1 MSTTKAIVIQAA
13 KDARIQSIAVPT
25 LKDDNILVQTK
36 AVALNPTDWKH
47 IDYLASPGARVGCDY
62 SGVVLAV
69 GSKVTNGLKVGD
81 RVWGLV
87 HGSNAVD
94 HEDGGFGEV
103 ITARGDIQSRIPDNL
118 SFEEAATLGVGVFTV
133 GQGLYQSLGLPLPSL
148 ENPPAASDNY
158 ILIYGGSTAT
168 GALAIQ
174 YAKLSGWKVVTTAS
188 PRNFDYLKSLGADK
202 VFDYNSPTVA
212 ADIRAYTNNA
222 IKHVFDCVSEGSS
235 LTISANSFGP
245 EGGIY
250 SALLTIDAKVLT
262 SVNSKI
268 TVKNTLAYTAMGR
281 AFTIGANALPAIPSD
296 FEFAKKFA
304 VLSNSLLAASKIK
317 VHTPSVN
324 ESGAGLEGV
333 LKGLQL
339 MREGKVSG
347 KKLVY
352 TLAPQIKAI
361 VIQGPKD
368 ARVVNIL
375 PPVLRDDF
383 ILVQNKAVALNP
395 TDWKHIDYF
404 ASQGARVGC
413 DYAGVVLEVGPKV
426 TNGLKK
432 GDRVWGV

>member
-118 SFEEAATLGVGVFTV
+118 SFEEAAALGVGVFTV

-174 YAKLSGWKVVTTAS
+174 YAKLSGWK
-188 PRNFDYLKSLGADK
+188 
-202 VFDYNSPTVA
+202 
-212 ADIRAYTNNA
+212 
-222 IKHVFDCVSEGSS
+222 
-235 LTISANSFGP
+235 
-245 EGGIY
+245 
-250 SALLTIDAKVLT
+250 
-262 SVNSKI
+262 
-268 TVKNTLAYTAMGR
+268 
-281 AFTIGANALPAIPSD
+281 
-296 FEFAKKFA
+296 
-304 VLSNSLLAASKIK
+304 
-317 VHTPSVN
+317 
-324 ESGAGLEGV
+324 
-333 LKGLQL
+333 
-339 MREGKVSG
+339 
-347 KKLVY
+347 
-352 TLAPQIKAI
+352 
-361 VIQGPKD
+361 
-368 ARVVNIL
+368 
-375 PPVLRDDF
+375 
-383 ILVQNKAVALNP
+383 
-395 TDWKHIDYF
+395 
-404 ASQGARVGC
+404 
-413 DYAGVVLEVGPKV
+413 
-426 TNGLKK
+426 
-432 GDRVWGV
+432 